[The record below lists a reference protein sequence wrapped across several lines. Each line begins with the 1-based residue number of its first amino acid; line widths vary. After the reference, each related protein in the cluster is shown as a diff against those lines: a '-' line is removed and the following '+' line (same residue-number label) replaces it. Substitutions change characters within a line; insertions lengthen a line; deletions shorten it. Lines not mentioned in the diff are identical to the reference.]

1 MASDVNKLDVV
12 MFSILSNTRT
22 GVDTFIET
30 SRQWVEKEGCKVHLI
45 YIVDVKYGLPKVKKR
60 NGNIRAE
67 LPMPENMPALLSDS
81 DKQTAYFL
89 HCYRILSSYF
99 STMQNIIWHVQVPFL
114 ARLASIFRKNLG
126 GAIITHV
133 HIIPWKG
140 YYDSD
145 EIKFN
150 KIYASYVDGYIHNL
164 GNDRF
169 EEYAYSVSDLVICV
183 TESGKKHIMDTYNIS
198 SDKIKVV
205 PNGILDTYAF
215 AQKMPL
221 HKKQKD
227 TILFVGRVVKSK
239 GVWFMLATLSIIQQL
254 GYDFKLILVGNI
266 SSDDREFILNEYG
279 TLDIEIKGKI
289 SKKKLYELYKS
300 SSFGIIPSLHE
311 QCSYVAIEMLLHAL
325 PVVASKVDGL
335 SEIFTDKTNALL
347 FPLQFDKIKGLKPDA
362 ESFKGSIIQLLTNA
376 DLRLK
381 LQKNARKEYLNK
393 YTVQSILKELIT
405 CYRSFFHHTLYP
417 EL

>member
-1 MASDVNKLDVV
+1 
-12 MFSILSNTRT
+12 
-22 GVDTFIET
+22 
-30 SRQWVEKEGCKVHLI
+30 
-45 YIVDVKYGLPKVKKR
+45 
-60 NGNIRAE
+60 
-67 LPMPENMPALLSDS
+67 
-81 DKQTAYFL
+81 
-89 HCYRILSSYF
+89 
-99 STMQNIIWHVQVPFL
+99 MQNIIWHVQVPFL

-126 GAIITHV
+126 GAIITHF

-150 KIYASYVDGYIHNL
+150 KIYASYVDGYIHDL

-254 GYDFKLILVGNI
+254 GYDFKL
-266 SSDDREFILNEYG
+266 
-279 TLDIEIKGKI
+279 
-289 SKKKLYELYKS
+289 
-300 SSFGIIPSLHE
+300 
-311 QCSYVAIEMLLHAL
+311 M
-325 PVVASKVDGL
+325 
-335 SEIFTDKTNALL
+335 
-347 FPLQFDKIKGLKPDA
+347 
-362 ESFKGSIIQLLTNA
+362 
-376 DLRLK
+376 
-381 LQKNARKEYLNK
+381 
-393 YTVQSILKELIT
+393 
-405 CYRSFFHHTLYP
+405 
-417 EL
+417 

>member
-1 MASDVNKLDVV
+1 MASDINKLDVV
-12 MFSILSNTRT
+12 IFSVLSTAQT
-22 GVDTFIET
+22 GVDTFIDT
-30 SRQWVEKEGCKVHLI
+30 SRQWIEKEGCKVHLI
-45 YIVDVKYGLPKVKKR
+45 YIVDVKYGLPKVRKLK
-60 NGNIRAE
+60 GSIRAE
-67 LPMPENMPALLSDS
+67 LPMPENMSALLSDS
-81 DKQTAYFL
+81 DKQSAYFL
-89 HCYRILSSYF
+89 HCYGILSTYF

-114 ARLASIFRKNLG
+114 ARLATIFRENLG

-140 YYDSD
+140 NYDSD

-150 KIYASYVDGYIHNL
+150 KIYTSYIDGYIHDL
-164 GNDRF
+164 GKDRF

-198 SDKIKVV
+198 SDKIKIV

-279 TLDIEIKGKI
+279 ALDIEIKGKI
-289 SKKKLYELYKS
+289 SKKKLYKLYRS
-300 SSFGIIPSLHE
+300 SSFGLIPSLHE
-311 QCSYVAIEMLLHAL
+311 QCSYVAIEMLMHAL
-325 PVVASKVDGL
+325 PVIASKVDGL

-347 FPLQFDKIKGLKPDA
+347 FPLQFDKIKGLKPDTEA
-362 ESFKGSIIQLLTNA
+362 FKSRIIELLTDT
-376 DLRLK
+376 DLKLK
-381 LQKNARKEYLNK
+381 LQRNARKEYLDK
-393 YTVQSILKELIT
+393 YTMQSMLKELLA
-405 CYRSFFHHTLYP
+405 CYSSFF
-417 EL
+417 

>member
-1 MASDVNKLDVV
+1 MASDINKLDVV

-30 SRQWVEKEGCKVHLI
+30 SRQWIEKEGCKVHLI

-89 HCYRILSSYF
+89 HCYRILSTYF

-150 KIYASYVDGYIHNL
+150 KIYASYVDGYIHDL

-266 SSDDREFILNEYG
+266 SSEDREFILNEYG

-311 QCSYVAIEMLLHAL
+311 QCSYVAIEMLMHAL

-362 ESFKGSIIQLLTNA
+362 EPFKGSIIQLLTNT

>member
-1 MASDVNKLDVV
+1 MASDINKIDVV
-12 MFSILSNTRT
+12 MFSVLSTAQT
-22 GVDTFIET
+22 GVDTFIDT
-30 SRQWVEKEGCKVHLI
+30 SRQWIEKEGCKVHLI
-45 YIVDVKYGLPKVKKR
+45 YIVDVKYGLPKVRKLK
-60 NGNIRAE
+60 GSIRAE
-67 LPMPENMPALLSDS
+67 LPMPENMSALLSDS
-81 DKQTAYFL
+81 DKQSAYFL
-89 HCYRILSSYF
+89 HCYGILSTYF

-114 ARLASIFRKNLG
+114 ARLATIFRKNLG

-140 YYDSD
+140 NYDSD

-150 KIYASYVDGYIHNL
+150 KIYTSYIDGYIHDL
-164 GNDRF
+164 GKDRF
-169 EEYAYSVSDLVICV
+169 EEYAYSVSDLVICG

-266 SSDDREFILNEYG
+266 SSEDREFILNEYG

-311 QCSYVAIEMLLHAL
+311 QCSYVAIEMFMHAL

-362 ESFKGSIIQLLTNA
+362 ESFKGSIIQLLTNT

-381 LQKNARKEYLNK
+381 LQKNARKEYLDK

>member
-1 MASDVNKLDVV
+1 MASDINKLDVV

-30 SRQWVEKEGCKVHLI
+30 SRQWIEKEGCKVHLI
-45 YIVDVKYGLPKVKKR
+45 YIVDVKYGLPKIKKR

-89 HCYRILSSYF
+89 HCYRILSTYF
-99 STMQNIIWHVQVPFL
+99 STMQNIIWHVQEPFL

-150 KIYASYVDGYIHNL
+150 KIYASYVDGYIHDL

-266 SSDDREFILNEYG
+266 SSEDREFILNEYG

-311 QCSYVAIEMLLHAL
+311 QCSYVAIEMLMHAL

-335 SEIFTDKTNALL
+335 SEIFNDKTNALL

-362 ESFKGSIIQLLTNA
+362 ESFKGCIIQLLTNT

>member
-1 MASDVNKLDVV
+1 MASDINKLDVV

-30 SRQWVEKEGCKVHLI
+30 SRQWIEKEGCKVHLI

-89 HCYRILSSYF
+89 HCYRILSTYF

-150 KIYASYVDGYIHNL
+150 KIYASYVDGYIHDL

-266 SSDDREFILNEYG
+266 SSEDREFILNEYG

-311 QCSYVAIEMLLHAL
+311 QCSYVAIEMLMHAL

-362 ESFKGSIIQLLTNA
+362 ESFKGSIIQLLTNT

-405 CYRSFFHHTLYP
+405 CYRSFFSSYP
-417 EL
+417 LS

>member
-266 SSDDREFILNEYG
+266 SSEDREFILNEYG

-311 QCSYVAIEMLLHAL
+311 QCSYVAIEMLMHAL

-362 ESFKGSIIQLLTNA
+362 ESFKGSIIQLLTNT

-381 LQKNARKEYLNK
+381 LQKNARKEYLDK

-405 CYRSFFHHTLYP
+405 CYRSFSHHTLYP

>member
-311 QCSYVAIEMLLHAL
+311 QCSYVAIEMLMHAL

>member
-1 MASDVNKLDVV
+1 MASDINKLDVV

-30 SRQWVEKEGCKVHLI
+30 SRQWIEKEGCKVHLI
-45 YIVDVKYGLPKVKKR
+45 YIVDVKYSLPKVKKR

-67 LPMPENMPALLSDS
+67 LPMPENMPALLSDI

-89 HCYRILSSYF
+89 HCYRILSTYF

-150 KIYASYVDGYIHNL
+150 KIYASYVDGYIHDL

-169 EEYAYSVSDLVICV
+169 DEYAYSVSDLVICV

-205 PNGILDTYAF
+205 PNGILDTYTF

-266 SSDDREFILNEYG
+266 SSEDREFILNEYG

-311 QCSYVAIEMLLHAL
+311 QCSYVAIEMLMHAL

-362 ESFKGSIIQLLTNA
+362 ESFKGSIIQLLTNT

>member
-1 MASDVNKLDVV
+1 
-12 MFSILSNTRT
+12 MFI
-22 GVDTFIET
+22 
-30 SRQWVEKEGCKVHLI
+30 
-45 YIVDVKYGLPKVKKR
+45 
-60 NGNIRAE
+60 
-67 LPMPENMPALLSDS
+67 
-81 DKQTAYFL
+81 
-89 HCYRILSSYF
+89 
-99 STMQNIIWHVQVPFL
+99 
-114 ARLASIFRKNLG
+114 
-126 GAIITHV
+126 
-133 HIIPWKG
+133 IIPWKG
-140 YYDSD
+140 NYDSD

-150 KIYASYVDGYIHNL
+150 KIYTSYIDGYIHDL
-164 GNDRF
+164 GKDRF

-311 QCSYVAIEMLLHAL
+311 QCSYVAIEMLMHAL